1 MNRLEFAKG
10 WLLLTAQPWG
20 KWYRSTGQ
28 TTTGGEPSPAEIQ
41 SEFYY
46 KALATYSVDL
56 WFHACQVQATG
67 EHWPSIDA
75 LKHCLRD
82 ITPEVAATPA
92 SNWGTAYITKDE
104 FGLNLF
110 ETVKTISG
118 IHTIR
123 QQMNVAVHKELPK
136 QLAELKT
143 RNQESR
149 EYLANQLPTLTN
161 HEMDQVLARYP
172 DVVTL

>member
-28 TTTGGEPSPAEIQ
+28 TTTGEPSPAEIQ

-46 KALATYSVDL
+46 KALALHGADQ
-56 WFHACQVQATG
+56 WFRACQIQATG

-75 LKHCLRD
+75 LKQCLRD
-82 ITPEVAATPA
+82 ITPKVAADPVST
-92 SNWGTAYITKDE
+92 WGPDYITKEE
-104 FGLNLF
+104 FGVNLF
-110 ETVKTISG
+110 ECIKTISG
-118 IHTIR
+118 IHTMR
-123 QQMNVAVHKELPK
+123 KQMNVAVHKEQPTI
-136 QLAELKT
+136 LKDLTT
-143 RNQESR
+143 RYHESR
-149 EYLANQLPTLTN
+149 EYLANQLPALN
-161 HEMDQVLARYP
+161 DREMAQVLAKYP

>member
-28 TTTGGEPSPAEIQ
+28 TTTGEPSPAEIQ

-46 KALATYSVDL
+46 KALAQYGSDL
-56 WFHACQVQATG
+56 WFQACQIQATG

-75 LKHCLRD
+75 LKQCLRD
-82 ITPEVAATPA
+82 VSPKIAVPTSSTWGPE
-92 SNWGTAYITKDE
+92 YITKDE
-104 FGLNLF
+104 FGVNLF
-110 ETVKTISG
+110 ECIKTISG

-123 QQMNVAVHKELPK
+123 QQMNVAVHQEQPK
-136 QLAELKT
+136 QLTALTALYNEA
-143 RNQESR
+143 R
-149 EYLANQLPTLTN
+149 EFLANQLPTLTD
-161 HEMDQVLARYP
+161 HEMAQELARYP

>member
-28 TTTGGEPSPAEIQ
+28 TTTGEPSPAEIQ

-46 KALATYSVDL
+46 KALAAYPADL
-56 WFHACQVQATG
+56 WFHACQIQATG
-67 EHWPSIDA
+67 EHWPSVEI

-82 ITPEVAATPA
+82 VTPKITTPPSSTWGPE
-92 SNWGTAYITKDE
+92 SITKDE
-104 FGLNLF
+104 FGVNLF
-110 ETVKTISG
+110 ETIKTISG
-118 IHTIR
+118 LHTIR
-123 QQMNVAVHKELPK
+123 QQLNQAVHQNDTQAQR
-136 QLAELKT
+136 QLATRYHEAQEWLVPQLK
-143 RNQESR
+143 
-149 EYLANQLPTLTN
+149 ALT
-161 HEMDQVLARYP
+161 EEEWKQVQARYP